1 MSYELCISLN
11 VIIGYSDIFYED
23 VLEGGYKDFIF
34 DIERIKLVGKNFL
47 EMISDILDIL
57 KIEVG

>member
-1 MSYELCISLN
+1 MSYELCIFLN